1 MKAFRILKLIS
12 LLLLISAAAVMSQ
25 TQKIRVACIGNSITQ
40 GFGTSDPRS
49 YPQQLGVLLGS
60 HYDVRNFGVGG
71 RTLLKK
77 GDFPYWNEP
86 AFLEAQ
92 DFDPHIVIIK
102 LGTNDSK
109 PQNWVYKN
117 EFFSDYMD
125 LVRTF
130 RKNGR
135 DPQIFICR
143 PCPVVTDNFGITNS
157 IVRDEIIPL
166 ADSVKKM
173 TNSFMI
179 DFYYTMLGKAGLISS
194 DGVHPT
200 EEGYKVMGQIA
211 YDALM
216 KGPSGVARYF
226 YADKTSY
233 EKDESVTLYWET
245 TKGSAVTINGTAVNE
260 TDSMVIKPAANVFT
274 LIAKGE
280 FTDTISI
287 SLKYLAPG
295 KIKSLTAFPEYLDKN
310 INDSTLISWDA
321 TSGSQV
327 TINGAAVY
335 RKSTLSAHPKTTTTY
350 TVIAKGDQ
358 TDTARVTV
366 QVVDSDL
373 INRALKRSITSSA
386 SGRGYI
392 PEAAVDGDVN
402 TAWVSGTGNSHYL
415 KIDLGRVINVNRAVI
430 NWGRTYGKLFRLEAL
445 ADAAASPVV
454 IYSNIAGTGGISD
467 IKGLTGEARYIR
479 LLCLS
484 KGGITD
490 SAYVINE
497 VEIYGT
503 PKLATAVE
511 SRTEIPA
518 DFHLA
523 QNYPNPFNPQTK
535 IDFQLPERFNVTLK
549 VYDIMGRETA
559 QLLNGILEKGNHSVV
574 FNGANYPS
582 GIYFYNIKAG
592 SYTQTRSML
601 LLK

>member
-1 MKAFRILKLIS
+1 MQPVRTSKLI
-12 LLLLISAAAVMSQ
+12 LLLLIVSAASVIAQ
-25 TQKIRVACIGNSITQ
+25 PQKIRVACIGNSITQ

-49 YPQQLGVLLGS
+49 YPQQLGALLGS
-60 HYDVRNFGVGG
+60 HYDVRNYGVGG

-117 EFFSDYMD
+117 EFYSDYMD

-179 DFYYTMLGKAGLISS
+179 DFYYTMLGRTGVISS

-200 EEGYKVMGQIA
+200 EEGYKLMGQIA

-226 YADKTSY
+226 YANKQAY
-233 EKDESVTLYWET
+233 EKGESVTLYWET
-245 TKGSAVTINGTAVNE
+245 TKGSAVTINGTAVKE
-260 TDSMVIKPAANVFT
+260 TDSMIVQPGSNIFT

-295 KIKSLTAFPEYLDKN
+295 MIKSFTASPEFLDKDLG
-310 INDSTLISWDA
+310 DSTRISWEA
-321 TSGSQV
+321 TAGSQV
-327 TINGAAVY
+327 KLNGSTMY
-335 RKSTLSAHPKTTTTY
+335 YKSYMTAHPVRTTTY
-350 TVIAKGDQ
+350 TLTASGDVA
-358 TDTARVTV
+358 DTARVTV
-366 QVVDSDL
+366 QVVASNL
-373 INRALKRSITSSA
+373 INRALKCSVSSTV
-386 SGRGYI
+386 SLRGFY
-392 PEAAVDGDVN
+392 PESAVDGNVN
-402 TAWVSGTGNSHYL
+402 TYWESGIGNTHYL
-415 KIDLGRVINVNRAVI
+415 KLDLGRVYNINRAVI
-430 NWGRTYGKLFRLEAL
+430 NWGKTYGKLFRLEAQT
-445 ADAAASPVV
+445 DAAASPVV

-467 IKGLTGEARYIR
+467 ITGLTGEGRYIR

-484 KGGITD
+484 KGGMTD
-490 SAYVINE
+490 SSYVINE

-503 PKLATAVE
+503 PKQATAVE
-511 SRTEIPA
+511 RHTEMPA
-518 DFHLA
+518 DYSLE

-535 IDFQLPERFNVTLK
+535 IDFQLPERSDVILK
-549 VYDIMGRETA
+549 VYDIAGREIA
-559 QLLNGILEKGNHSVV
+559 ELLNGSLEKGQHSII
-574 FNGANYPS
+574 FDGANYPS
-582 GIYFYNIKAG
+582 GVYFYRISAG
-592 SYTQTRSML
+592 RFSRTRSML